1 MAASRSCVPIGV
13 VGPAELEVIDVLIAL
28 GRLSHFLGYETSRR
42 TFLLSSVF
50 VLACM
55 VNVLARTGFESSL
68 LRWGTP
74 HGADVSQNCRFGPCG
89 TGEPTVP

>member
-74 HGADVSQNCRFGPCG
+74 CATSALARPRCGFRRYVEGLCR
-89 TGEPTVP
+89 